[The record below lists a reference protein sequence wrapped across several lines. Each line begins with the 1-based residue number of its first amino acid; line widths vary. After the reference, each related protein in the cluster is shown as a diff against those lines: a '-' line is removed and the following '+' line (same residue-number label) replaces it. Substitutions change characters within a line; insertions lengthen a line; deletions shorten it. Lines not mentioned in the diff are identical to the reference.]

1 MKYNLSEISD
11 VIKNRRTIYPEFFS
25 SRKVHKEIVEKILNN
40 AIWAPTHGKTQPWRF
55 KVYIDD
61 AKLKLGEQLGDIYK
75 HNTSKEQF
83 KEAKF
88 NKLIARPSLSS
99 VAIAVCMKRDPDG
112 KILELEE
119 IEAVACAVQNMH
131 LTATAY
137 GIGGFWSTPKII
149 YSKEMNSYLNI
160 RKQDKCLGILY
171 LGYTTIDWP
180 KGQRKPIEYLTDW
193 NE

>member
-55 KVYIDD
+55 KVFMED
-61 AKLKLGEQLGDIYK
+61 AKLNLGEQLAEIYK
-75 HNTSKEQF
+75 HKTSKEQF

-99 VAIAVCMKRDPDG
+99 VAIVVCMKRDPDE

-119 IEAVACAVQNMH
+119 IEAVACAIQNMH

-149 YSKEMNSYLNI
+149 YSKEMNDFLKIEPN
-160 RKQDKCLGILY
+160 DKCLGIFY
-171 LGYTTIDWP
+171 LGYPASEWP
-180 KGQRKPIEYLTDW
+180 KGQRKPIEYLTEW
-193 NE
+193 HN

>member
-112 KILELEE
+112 KILEVEE
-119 IEAVACAVQNMH
+119 IEAVACAIQNMH

-149 YSKEMNSYLNI
+149 YSKEMNDFLNI
-160 RKQDKCLGILY
+160 EANDKCLGIFY
-171 LGYTTIDWP
+171 LGYPANEWP
-180 KGQRKPIEYLTDW
+180 KGQRKPIEYLTEW
-193 NE
+193 HN

>member
-55 KVYIDD
+55 KVFMDD
-61 AKLKLGEQLGDIYK
+61 AKLKFGEQLGEIYK

-112 KILELEE
+112 KILEVEE
-119 IEAVACAVQNMH
+119 IEAVACAIQNMH

-149 YSKEMNSYLNI
+149 YSKEMNNFLNI
-160 RKQDKCLGILY
+160 DADDKCLGIFY
-171 LGYTTIDWP
+171 LGYPASEWP
-180 KGQRKPIEYLTDW
+180 KGQRKPIEYLTEW
-193 NE
+193 HN

>member
-61 AKLKLGEQLGDIYK
+61 AKLKLGKQLAEIYK
-75 HNTSKEQF
+75 HKTSKEQF

-99 VAIAVCMKRDPDG
+99 VAIAVCMKRDPEG

-119 IEAVACAVQNMH
+119 IEAVACAIQNMH

-149 YSKEMNSYLNI
+149 YSKEMNDFLNI
-160 RKQDKCLGILY
+160 EANDKCLGIFY
-171 LGYTTIDWP
+171 LGYPANEWP
-180 KGQRKPIEYLTDW
+180 KGQRKPIEYLTEW
-193 NE
+193 HN

>member
-11 VIKNRRTIYPEFFS
+11 VIKNRRTIYPEFYS

-55 KVYIDD
+55 KVYMDD
-61 AKLKLGEQLGDIYK
+61 AKIKLGENLAAIYK
-75 HNTSKEQF
+75 NTTPSEKF
-83 KEAKF
+83 IEAKF

-99 VAIAVCMKRDPDG
+99 VAIAVCMTKDPTN
-112 KILELEE
+112 KIIEMEE
-119 IEAVACAVQNMH
+119 VEAVACAIQNMH

-149 YSKEMNSYLNI
+149 YSSEMNEFLKIAPS
-160 RKQDKCLGILY
+160 DKCLGIFY
-171 LGYTTIDWP
+171 LGYPANEWP
-180 KGQRKPIEYLTDW
+180 RGQRKPIEYLTEW
-193 NE
+193 HN

>member
-55 KVYIDD
+55 KVFMND
-61 AKLKLGEQLGDIYK
+61 AKLKLGEQLAEIYK
-75 HNTSKEQF
+75 LNTSEEHF

-112 KILELEE
+112 KILEVEE
-119 IEAVACAVQNMH
+119 IEAVACAIQNMH

-149 YSKEMNSYLNI
+149 YSKEMNDFLNI
-160 RKQDKCLGILY
+160 DPDDKCLGIFY
-171 LGYTTIDWP
+171 LGYPASEWP
-180 KGQRKPIEYLTDW
+180 KGQRKPIEYLTEW
-193 NE
+193 HN